1 MRFETICILSG
12 AGDELPSSRTLE
24 ARGNGLRA
32 PAISSG
38 EAFGTIAK
46 VATGHREQALFGRR
60 MWLDGAVAEYMTNGE
75 SSFGER
81 PADQQRAMAVERLA
95 LGTQKADAV
104 ARALIHDLRQ
114 AGRKFRLRGHRLV
127 VGDTIAVEAHIAR
140 AAAER
145 VTEEHVDDT
154 CVGEPLRQRLA
165 REPGTP
171 SRKRDRTHIGDG
183 AHARAL
189 EQSHET
195 IGREIGVA
203 DGQEIAGGD
212 HFRCAL
218 ARLSAAPNRRRG
230 RARRW

>member
-32 PAISSG
+32 PPISIS
-38 EAFGTIAK
+38 EAFGTIAKK

-81 PADQQRAMAVERLA
+81 PADQQTAMAVERLA
-95 LGTQKADAV
+95 LGTQEADAV

-114 AGRKFRLRGHRLV
+114 AGGKFRLRGHGLV

-145 VTEEHVDDT
+145 VTEEHIDDA

-165 REPGTP
+165 REPGAP
-171 SRKRDRTHIGDG
+171 SREWDRAHIGDG
-183 AHARAL
+183 AHARTL

-195 IGREIGVA
+195 IGGQIGVA
-203 DGQEIAGGD
+203 DGQ
-212 HFRCAL
+212 
-218 ARLSAAPNRRRG
+218 
-230 RARRW
+230 